1 MSKLNGTVSENKA
14 TKWGG
19 GQGRFEGFLAFF
31 RRFSGHFLGRFYGG
45 GIYWDF
51 FVLVGEIT
59 ARVDKIGNLERRRG
73 CAAPHKI
80 LLIRNSILIFFRKN
94 AQNRYFLKFFY
105 KLAPV
110 LT

>member
-1 MSKLNGTVSENKA
+1 M
-14 TKWGG
+14 GG

-80 LLIRNSILIFFRKN
+80 LFIRNLILIFFRKKCSKIGF
-94 AQNRYFLKFFY
+94 FLKFFY